1 MMGTSVV
8 LQGLHVMN
16 QSTTGGSVRMERAF
30 FQIWNWA
37 SSKKSTLHSAH
48 SQKKAPSDNLMT
60 FFSRKFPRWSKN
72 E

>member
-37 SSKKSTLHSAH
+37 SSKKSQHCT
-48 SQKKAPSDNLMT
+48 QPKEGT
-60 FFSRKFPRWSKN
+60 F
-72 E
+72 

>member
-37 SSKKSTLHSAH
+37 SSKKSTLHTA
-48 SQKKAPSDNLMT
+48 QPKEGT
-60 FFSRKFPRWSKN
+60 F
-72 E
+72 